1 MYLGSWKIDD
11 LVTFYANTTRFD
23 TGNATDADAVPAY
36 RIYEDETGTAILTG
50 NMALLDSAN
59 TAGFYSEQITLS
71 AANGFEK
78 GKSYAIYIAATVN
91 SVAGAT
97 HHTLQIEAEVDA
109 NTVSPVVSANVTQLG
124 GVAQSLTDLKDFADD
139 GYDPA
144 TNKVQGVVL
153 TDTLTTYTGNTPQTG
168 DSFTR
173 LGAPAGASVSAD
185 IVVIDNF
192 VDDLES
198 RLTAT
203 RAGYLD
209 NLSAGAAALEATAQS
224 IKAKTDQ
231 LTFTIANKVDSSIQA
246 AGDFAQAA
254 ADKVWST
261 AVRILTASTNIVLA
275 KGVGVTGFNDLSAA
289 QVNTE
294 VDTALADARL
304 DELLA
309 ADSDIDGAAPPTV
322 GSVFHELLSKTAGS
336 FTYDQTTD
344 SQEAIRDRGDA
355 AWTSGGTAPTV
366 IEIRQ
371 EMDTNS
377 IQLAA
382 IVADTNEL
390 QTDWVNG
397 GRLDNILDAR
407 ASQTSMDTVA
417 SYIDTEIATLV
428 TNVATILTAAV
439 TEIADIKTK
448 TDQLVFTIANQLD
461 VNALRIEGIDATD
474 QIRDSIVNDAT
485 RFAGADIATLLA
497 AVDTEVAAILAA
509 VITEIADIKAKTD
522 QLTFTNPNKVN
533 ASLQAA
539 ADVVTVVANKI
550 ADVIIRRSQANVE
563 VSTNG
568 DTLELGSLYGLIQQA
583 QEANTTD
590 NIGKLTI
597 YQTDG
602 VTELAQ
608 KDIATDVTAEPMTGV
623 S

>member
-261 AVRILTASTNIVLA
+261 AARILTAGTNIVLA
-275 KGVGVTGFNDLSAA
+275 KGTGVTGFNDLSAA

-304 DELLA
+304 DELLT

-322 GSVFHELLSKTAGS
+322 GSVFHELLTKTAGS
-336 FTYDQTTD
+336 FTYDQATD
-344 SQEAIRDRGDA
+344 SLEALRDRGDA
-355 AWTSGGTAPTV
+355 AWITGTTPPTAAAVADAVWDETLADHLTAGSTGNALNAAGSAGDPWSTVLPGAYGATTAGKIVGDNLNATVSSRSSHSAADVWAVVARTITGGTIT
-366 IEIRQ
+366 
-371 EMDTNS
+371 TNS
-377 IQLAA
+377 DKTGYALSVAGIQAIWDALTSALTTVGSIGKLLVDNLNATVSSRSSHSAADVWASVTRTLTAGTNIVLAKGVGVTGFNDLSSA
-382 IVADTNEL
+382 QVNTEVVDALNVDTYTQPGQEAPAATTTLANMIKYLYKALRNRKTQTLAGQMSLYAD
-390 QTDWVNG
+390 
-397 GRLDNILDAR
+397 DAV
-407 ASQTSMDTVA
+407 TV
-417 SYIDTEIATLV
+417 DQK
-428 TNVATILTAAV
+428 ATILDDAV
-439 TEIADIKTK
+439 TYDHGE
-448 TDQLVFTIANQLD
+448 LVS
-461 VNALRIEGIDATD
+461 G
-474 QIRDSIVNDAT
+474 
-485 RFAGADIATLLA
+485 
-497 AVDTEVAAILAA
+497 
-509 VITEIADIKAKTD
+509 
-522 QLTFTNPNKVN
+522 P
-533 ASLQAA
+533 
-539 ADVVTVVANKI
+539 
-550 ADVIIRRSQANVE
+550 
-563 VSTNG
+563 
-568 DTLELGSLYGLIQQA
+568 
-583 QEANTTD
+583 
-590 NIGKLTI
+590 
-597 YQTDG
+597 
-602 VTELAQ
+602 
-608 KDIATDVTAEPMTGV
+608 
-623 S
+623 